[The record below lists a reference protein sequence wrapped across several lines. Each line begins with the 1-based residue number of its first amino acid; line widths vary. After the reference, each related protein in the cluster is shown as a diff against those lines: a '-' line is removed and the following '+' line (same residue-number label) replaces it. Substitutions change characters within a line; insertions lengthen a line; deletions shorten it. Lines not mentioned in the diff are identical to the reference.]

1 MNSPPIVGEN
11 VENAQHHNKEC
22 GRPLGLE
29 TNGNHDTSGKTND
42 RNKNAHE
49 APFALKNE
57 AKEKEDQED
66 SAGKE
71 EVFPAVVLTK
81 GWQAREDRFTGDH
94 GIAENHEETT
104 NNTQVAEEEV
114 QVKDETITESL
125 DNNNT
130 EKTSNSVLRKSL
142 QNNSGRAR

>member
-71 EVFPAVVLTK
+71 EAKTHCEPYDF
-81 GWQAREDRFTGDH
+81 W
-94 GIAENHEETT
+94 ENK
-104 NNTQVAEEEV
+104 NMR
-114 QVKDETITESL
+114 TISC
-125 DNNNT
+125 
-130 EKTSNSVLRKSL
+130 
-142 QNNSGRAR
+142 GRSH